1 MKLARLAL
9 ALIFVSACAPAG
21 TRVPF
26 AVVSLGDD
34 PFFAGTAT
42 AIAVT
47 VERGGVRDPAS
58 TTRFAPSDRTLT
70 LPPFPFGTDY
80 SIVVETEISGLVL
93 ARGRSFPFAVDAA
106 GADRVPDVS
115 LGVLG
120 RFAPAASADASD
132 PFVLTV
138 PSAEGALLVS
148 RLGIARFLAHG
159 ADGRPNIGAR
169 ASWPSTRVGASFVGL
184 GVGVL
189 AVGGAAPGATLV
201 GPNGQI
207 LAELSGADVRAV
219 DGIALVAID
228 ASSVLAIG
236 GATSAGMHVE
246 DVVRIAW
253 DGTALSATALSPLP
267 AMRADARAT
276 LVTVHDGSSR
286 VVVIDGASAT
296 GPLDDVVLV
305 DPSDRNAPIS
315 VPLAT
320 PVTRAAICALDTG
333 LVLLA
338 GGSSMGNVTGTVT
351 ILVVQPSQTPVITAL
366 SPPPPPLFRPRLD
379 AAAVP
384 LGPGLALVVGGV
396 DASGAA
402 VGEAEIVEVSLEFIT
417 GNVVLTG
424 TLRSTAIP
432 TAATRLSDHTV
443 LVAEGSA
450 LSLYFSPRGE

>member
-1 MKLARLAL
+1 MKLARSAL

-26 AVVSLGDD
+26 DVLSLGDD
-34 PFFAGTAT
+34 PFFGGTAT

-58 TTRFAPSDRTLT
+58 TTRFSPSERTLT

-93 ARGRSFPFAVDAA
+93 ARGRSFPFAVTAA

-120 RFAPAASADASD
+120 RFAPAGSADASD
-132 PFVLTV
+132 PFVLAA

-148 RLGIARFLAHG
+148 TLGIARFLAHG

-169 ASWPSTRVGASFVGL
+169 APWPSARVGASFVAL

-207 LAELSGADVRAV
+207 LAELGGADVQAI
-219 DGIALVAID
+219 GGAALVAVD
-228 ASSVLAIG
+228 SSTVLVIG
-236 GATSAGMHVE
+236 GATSSGTHVD

-253 DGTALSATALSPLP
+253 DGAALSAHALSPLP
-267 AMRADARAT
+267 VVRADARAT

-286 VVVIDGASAT
+286 VVIIDGMSAT
-296 GPLDDVVLV
+296 GPLGDVVLV
-305 DPSDRNAPIS
+305 DPSDRNPPVS

-320 PVTRAAICALDTG
+320 PVTGAAICALDTG

-338 GGSSMGNVTGTVT
+338 GGSSMGSVTGAVT
-351 ILVVQPSQTPVITAL
+351 ILLIQPSQSPVVTAL
-366 SPPPPPLFRPRLD
+366 SPAPPPLFRPRID

-384 LGPGLALVVGGV
+384 FGPGLALVVGGS

-424 TLRSTAIP
+424 TLPSPAIP
-432 TAATRLSDHTV
+432 TAAARLSDHTV